1 MPGSNNVNQSVV
13 SPKKGVKGIFAAI
26 IIAVFLALS
35 VVAGVL
41 LVRQNQNVQEK
52 AGNTMC
58 PAGEACPY
66 ARDPNLLLS
75 CHPVDGDGTTT
86 DSTCN
91 ETGRIE
97 TCGVNWTEY
106 CCPAAG
112 AAWTT
117 DMTAC
122 TPSTPTPTPTKSPTP
137 TPTKSPTPTPT
148 KSPTP
153 TPSPTPP
160 PTAYKCNGIR
170 AYDDQWNLIT
180 AFSEIKPGDS
190 LFFTVQG
197 SAATGFDM
205 AQFKINGT
213 EYPVAR
219 VSKPGVGGEYY
230 QTYRVPAQCAVGA
243 PSIPVSVLARIHH
256 TVAGWSTY

>member
-1 MPGSNNVNQSVV
+1 MPDSNNNANQSV
-13 SPKKGVKGIFAAI
+13 SPLEIITPTKSKKGVKGIFAAI

-41 LVRQNQNVQEK
+41 LVRQNQNIREK
-52 AGNTMC
+52 AGSVMC
-58 PAGEACPY
+58 PGGEACPY

-86 DSTCN
+86 DSLCDGV
-91 ETGRIE
+91 GRVE
-97 TCGVNWTEY
+97 TCGPAYTKY
-106 CCPAAG
+106 CCPVAG
-112 AAWTT
+112 GDWTT

-122 TPSTPTPTPTKSPTP
+122 TDTPTPTPT
-137 TPTKSPTPTPT
+137 
-148 KSPTP
+148 
-153 TPSPTPP
+153 PP
-160 PTAYKCNGIR
+160 PITYKCNGIR
-170 AYDDQWNLIT
+170 AYNAQWNLIT
-180 AFSEIKPGDS
+180 SFSEIKPGDS

-213 EYPVAR
+213 EYPVTK
-219 VSKPGVGGEYY
+219 VPKPGVSGEYY
-230 QTYRVPAQCAVGA
+230 QTYKVPAQCGVGA
-243 PSIPVSVLARIHH
+243 PSIPVSVLAKIHH

>member
-13 SPKKGVKGIFAAI
+13 SPKKGVKGIFATI
-26 IIAVFLALS
+26 IIVVFLALS

-66 ARDPNLLLS
+66 AKDPNLLLS

-86 DSTCN
+86 DSVCDG
-91 ETGRIE
+91 TGRVE
-97 TCGVNWTEY
+97 TCGVGWTKY

-122 TPSTPTPTPTKSPTP
+122 TSPTP

-160 PTAYKCNGIR
+160 STAYRCNRIR

-197 SAATGFDM
+197 SAATGKEK
-205 AQFKINGT
+205 AI
-213 EYPVAR
+213 
-219 VSKPGVGGEYY
+219 S
-230 QTYRVPAQCAVGA
+230 
-243 PSIPVSVLARIHH
+243 
-256 TVAGWSTY
+256 

>member
-13 SPKKGVKGIFAAI
+13 SPKKGVKGIFATI
-26 IIAVFLALS
+26 IIVVFLALS

-66 ARDPNLLLS
+66 AKDPNLLLS

-86 DSTCN
+86 DSVCDG
-91 ETGRIE
+91 TGRVE
-97 TCGVNWTEY
+97 TCGVGWTKY

-122 TPSTPTPTPTKSPTP
+122 T
-137 TPTKSPTPTPT
+137 SPTPTPT

-160 PTAYKCNGIR
+160 STAYRCNGIR

-213 EYPVAR
+213 EYPVTR

-230 QTYRVPAQCAVGA
+230 QTYTVPAQCAVGA